1 MEAIENSR
9 KLRDGCGEDSDAR
22 QLVGARASCDSQ
34 PMSVGRGTIALAAVV
49 LAVGY
54 VGSAAAGTPGNP
66 AGAQPLAKKKLK
78 IVFFKAQVASD
89 GFLTPGQP
97 ETVTVSHMP
106 QRAPFKMA
114 IEPPPTTLQCG
125 VFYFCDFAPV
135 SPAPGS
141 PAFRTSKKGQAVITF
156 VMPSTYNIA
165 TDPFDPSTRRP
176 VAWANGQRVH
186 IDVEGVKR
194 LPGKRKIG
202 FGFGRA
208 IIQTNS

>member
-1 MEAIENSR
+1 LA
-9 KLRDGCGEDSDAR
+9 
-22 QLVGARASCDSQ
+22 
-34 PMSVGRGTIALAAVV
+34 ALAVAGGCT
-49 LAVGY
+49 AAEAAT
-54 VGSAAAGTPGNP
+54 SADPG
-66 AGAQPLAKKKLK
+66 GVQSLAKKKVK
-78 IVFFKAQVASD
+78 IVFFKARVASD
-89 GFLTPGQP
+89 GFLTPGQA

-106 QRAPFKMA
+106 AKTRFKMA

-125 VFYFCDFAPV
+125 QLYFCDFAPV

-141 PAFRTSKKGQAVITF
+141 PPFRTTGKGITVVTF

-176 VAWANGQRVH
+176 VTFANNQRVH

-208 IIQTNS
+208 IVQTSS